1 MLKGNKWIIFVISGT
16 LVLAAAAGYLFINEV
31 TTASAAVE
39 NLMRSDQFIS
49 TINTE
54 VGPGTDGFNH
64 RGRPGFPGRGPG
76 ENDFLAEA
84 LDISSEELQDARES
98 AQQAALDQALADGT
112 ITQEQYDM
120 MVLRGSRVFSR
131 GGFGARGSKGGDAID
146 FDALL
151 ANELG
156 ISADDLMAAREKARD
171 LAMEQALADG
181 VLTQEQV
188 DMLEAR
194 KALQEYIDKDVL
206 LAQSFGLTVEEL
218 AAARNEGKSISDI
231 LAEQGLTAVEVREA
245 MQAAHEAAVQQ
256 AIDDGVITAEQAE
269 SFQNGFPRV
278 PFMDGARGPGG
289 FGGCRDS
296 FGEGGFGFPGQ
307 GPNADTNNDL

>member
-39 NLMRSDQFIS
+39 NMMPSDRFIS

-54 VGPGTDGFNH
+54 VGPDSDGFNH
-64 RGRPGFPGRGPG
+64 RGRPGFPGRGSG
-76 ENDFLAEA
+76 ENDFLTEA
-84 LDISSEELQDARES
+84 LGISSEELQAARER
-98 AQQAALDQALADGT
+98 AQQAALDQSLADGT

-120 MVLRGSRVFSR
+120 MVLRGSRFLGR
-131 GGFGARGSKGGDAID
+131 GGFGARGPKGGDAID
-146 FDALL
+146 YDALL

-156 ISADDLMAAREKARD
+156 ISTDDLTAAREKARE
-171 LAMEQALADG
+171 LATEQALADG

-194 KALQEYIDKDVL
+194 KALQEYIDMDSL

-218 AAARNEGKSISDI
+218 AAARDEGKSMSDI

-256 AIDDGVITAEQAE
+256 AIDDGVITAKQAE

-278 PFMDGARGPGG
+278 PFMDGASGPGG
-289 FGGCRDS
+289 FGGCRGS
-296 FGEGGFGFPGQ
+296 FGEGGFGFPKQ
-307 GPNADTNNDL
+307 GPETDTNNDL